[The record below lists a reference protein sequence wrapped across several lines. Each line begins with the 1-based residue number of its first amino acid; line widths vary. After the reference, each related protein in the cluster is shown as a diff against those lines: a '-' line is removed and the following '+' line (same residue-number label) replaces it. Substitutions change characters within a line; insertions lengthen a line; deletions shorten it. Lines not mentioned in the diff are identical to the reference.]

1 VPVSVV
7 PSLVFDVPL
16 DPSVLGSVTLRLR
29 SGELQPGGTVGYSLV
44 DRKLSFTPGVLLRS
58 SLAYQLVLADGVKGI
73 DGSTPRTLVP
83 AVFVTG
89 NTDEGRLP
97 SPPDPSFDDD
107 VAPLLENRCGSC
119 HGGDRP
125 SAGLT
130 LWPSERLS
138 EAFTA
143 LSTEWVGWRLIAV
156 GSPERSYL
164 LYKVTGSPGLVGERM
179 PPGDAL
185 TRDQAAALE
194 RWVALGAPR

>member
-1 VPVSVV
+1 MPVSVV
-7 PSLVFDVPL
+7 PSLVFEVPL
-16 DPSVLGSVTLRLR
+16 DPSTLGPDTLRLR
-29 SGELQPGGTVGYSLV
+29 SGELRPGGTVGYSLV
-44 DRKLSFTPGVLLRS
+44 ERRLWFSPSVSLRS
-58 SLAYQLVLADGVKGI
+58 TLAYELVLAEGVKGL

-97 SPPDPSFDDD
+97 APPDPSFDDD
-107 VAPLLENRCGSC
+107 VAPLLETRCAAC
-119 HGGDRP
+119 HGDTRP

-130 LWPSERLS
+130 LWPAERLP
-138 EAFTA
+138 EAFA
-143 LSTEWVGWRLIAV
+143 RPSTEWVGWRVIAV

-179 PPGDAL
+179 PPGAAL